1 MTLMQI
7 DQDPFSFLS
16 SLRADTE
23 SEYLINISYQLEDFY
38 ERKLWHQ
45 LTLALKEFYETEAS
59 RQEGLREKIYDNF
72 VSQFSRKL
80 NPIQVVDFLL
90 ASYQEDKEECLKKL
104 LSLKNTF
111 VDELK
116 AEYHSRADNLEEVL
130 DASEHLIYIDLQISR
145 FQILLGNVK
154 EADSTLD
161 RLSPRFEST
170 YENTYSAKLNGAY
183 YLTKCQLCKVNEDY
197 NQFYLN
203 GLLYLS
209 SVDNTKLPIEE
220 QQRLC
225 YDLCISAILGDRIYN
240 FGELILHDILHSLE
254 NNEYDW
260 LLNLVRTLNSGKL
273 VDFESWLSVAFQR
286 SPFLK
291 KFEPFLREKVT
302 IMSLLEIVSLRPTT
316 NKQFSF
322 KEISESTHTPLHKVE
337 LLIIKCFSLNLMKGQ
352 VNQLDAMLTVSW
364 LQPRIL
370 DLNQVNVLYN
380 HLCRWN
386 TQLEQLSR
394 DVHQS
399 GGSLWASS

>member
-1 MTLMQI
+1 MQI

-145 FQILLGNVK
+145 FQI
-154 EADSTLD
+154 
-161 RLSPRFEST
+161 
-170 YENTYSAKLNGAY
+170 
-183 YLTKCQLCKVNEDY
+183 
-197 NQFYLN
+197 
-203 GLLYLS
+203 
-209 SVDNTKLPIEE
+209 
-220 QQRLC
+220 
-225 YDLCISAILGDRIYN
+225 
-240 FGELILHDILHSLE
+240 
-254 NNEYDW
+254 
-260 LLNLVRTLNSGKL
+260 
-273 VDFESWLSVAFQR
+273 
-286 SPFLK
+286 
-291 KFEPFLREKVT
+291 
-302 IMSLLEIVSLRPTT
+302 
-316 NKQFSF
+316 
-322 KEISESTHTPLHKVE
+322 
-337 LLIIKCFSLNLMKGQ
+337 
-352 VNQLDAMLTVSW
+352 
-364 LQPRIL
+364 
-370 DLNQVNVLYN
+370 
-380 HLCRWN
+380 
-386 TQLEQLSR
+386 
-394 DVHQS
+394 
-399 GGSLWASS
+399 